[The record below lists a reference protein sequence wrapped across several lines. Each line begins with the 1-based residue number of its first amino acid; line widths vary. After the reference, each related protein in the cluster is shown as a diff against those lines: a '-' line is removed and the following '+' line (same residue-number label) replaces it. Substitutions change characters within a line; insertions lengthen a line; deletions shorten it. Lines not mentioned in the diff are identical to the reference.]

1 MNENPCQNYIR
12 KWLNYKEVNSDSRVY
27 ELLAILNYLFAPDFY
42 IVFQMSQLT
51 RPFFVLLFDFYA
63 PYTYHGFSSDLP

>member
-1 MNENPCQNYIR
+1 MKIHAKITLENGLIT
-12 KWLNYKEVNSDSRVY
+12 KKLISDSRVY